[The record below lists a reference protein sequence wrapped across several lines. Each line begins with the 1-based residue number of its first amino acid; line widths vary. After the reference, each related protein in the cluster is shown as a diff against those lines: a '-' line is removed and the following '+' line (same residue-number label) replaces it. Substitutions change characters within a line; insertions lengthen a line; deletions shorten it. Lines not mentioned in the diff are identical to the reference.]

1 MDGSLLE
8 LIQQWIIEFGPWI
21 VYLVTML
28 ETAAFIGLFVPSGPT
43 ILFAAFLTTTRFF
56 EFEHV
61 LLATLLGGF
70 SGDQLGYG
78 LGRAYGVR
86 GIVHGGRVGRLW
98 HRYEHR
104 AVTLFR
110 RHSVVAVSLARCIAF
125 VRTIMPWFAGMS
137 RMPYGRFVFYDVAGV
152 LVWGIGHV
160 TLGYVAGRGWRALA
174 TLLGSAT
181 LAILTAVAIVAL
193 VVYLR
198 RRRRG
203 DTPAEEQNGLFR
215 VGLTGNIAS
224 GKSAVE
230 AIWTSLGAHVV
241 DADVL
246 AREAVEPGSEGLQR
260 VVAHFGPEVLQPDG
274 SLDRAAMRDIVFRD
288 EAARVTLE
296 SIVHPEVEQLR
307 RAREDALREQGVRI
321 VVHAIPLLFEVGMEH
336 AFDVVV
342 LVDAPE
348 EERLR
353 RLVEIRNLQEDEAQR
368 MIAAQM
374 PAAEKRE
381 RATLVIE
388 NDGTLAD
395 LEQRAVEAWREI
407 ERRAGVSA

>member
-8 LIQQWIIEFGPWI
+8 LIQRWIIELGPWV

-28 ETAAFIGLFVPSGPT
+28 ETAAFVGLFIPSGPT

-56 EFEHV
+56 ELEHV
-61 LLATLLGGF
+61 LLATLLGGL
-70 SGDQLGYG
+70 SGDQLGYW

-86 GIVHGGRVGRLW
+86 GVVHGGRVGRLW
-98 HRYEHR
+98 HGYEHR

-110 RHSVVAVSLARCIAF
+110 RHSVLAVSLARCIAF

-137 RMPYGRFVFYDVAGV
+137 RMPYGRFVLYDILGV
-152 LVWGIGHV
+152 LVWGVGHV
-160 TLGYVAGRGWRALA
+160 TLGYLAGRSWRALA

-181 LAILTAVAIVAL
+181 VALLAIVAIAGL
-193 VVYLR
+193 AVYLR
-198 RRRRG
+198 RRHAAG
-203 DTPAEEQNGLFR
+203 TAAESNGLFR

-230 AIWTSLGAHVV
+230 TVWTSLGAHVV

-246 AREAVEPGSEGLQR
+246 AREAVAPGSEGLQR
-260 VVAHFGPEVLQPDG
+260 VAAHFGEEVLLPDG
-274 SLDRAAMRDIVFRD
+274 SLDRAAVRDIVFRD
-288 EAARVTLE
+288 EGARTTLE

-307 RAREDALREQGVRI
+307 LAREDALREQGARI
-321 VVHAIPLLFEVGMEH
+321 VVHAIPLLFEIGMEQ
-336 AFDVVV
+336 AFDIVV

-353 RLVEIRNLQEDEAQR
+353 RLVETRNLQEDEARR

-374 PAAEKRE
+374 PAADKRG
-381 RATLVIE
+381 RAAIVIE

-395 LEQRAVEAWREI
+395 LEQRAVETWREI